1 MIHLENETHEIRTQ
15 TWDFKFWVW
24 WFDKTFKSHFWVWI
38 SSVLRWIMKVKHRLY
53 EHTIFEDVGE
63 NVGLLSGTACW
74 EGCWNTME
82 VFWDLCVV
90 FSAGLFWNER
100 LMLMICFVPL
110 LLLFCLVSLSC
121 CLYTCFLCLK
131 YELSMYYGFKYRLL
145 FRVLGFGDSSTDFC
159 SVYWNLGIQVPTFVL
174 CTWDSFYSHLLQ
186 LLTLCLQ
193 FRLSKILKS
202 VSNYLC
208 KIETIFFPPTA
219 I

>member
-110 LLLFCLVSLSC
+110 LLLFCLVSLSF
-121 CLYTCFLCLK
+121 CLLVSFVWSMSFLCIT
-131 YELSMYYGFKYRLL
+131 
-145 FRVLGFGDSSTDFC
+145 DSSTDFC
-159 SVYWNLGIQVPTFVL
+159 SGYWDLGIQVPIFVQCIGIWGFKYRL
-174 CTWDSFYSHLLQ
+174 LYCVLETLFIPIFYNFWHYVYN
-186 LLTLCLQ
+186 
-193 FRLSKILKS
+193 FVYLK
-202 VSNYLC
+202 
-208 KIETIFFPPTA
+208 F
-219 I
+219 